1 MAPVEH
7 ARSGDEN
14 GAAVAALAQ
23 MRTVTAI
30 VAVAGRPRREGGRA
44 GLLGRPRRRAR
55 VGCSGIQGSQVPTHR
70 HCGRVRQPGS
80 YVGACSR
87 RCVEVHNGGECGGCW
102 RKRVGRGSVS
112 VIVEGGVGGAG
123 VLAPPTGAGCGVRF
137 GRPSWRWRARAADG
151 GWLYSEGSIRSGR
164 FHLIGNKQ
172 CGGIGASRP
181 RQHGLCVAWHLP
193 SGTIGARSN
202 AKPAPGTRR
211 AASCDVRECCTAAP
225 GGFKHGRLAC
235 PASDGRVSG
244 ARQARAARVPWV

>member
-1 MAPVEH
+1 MSRSRVGRGEREAVQACWAGHAGELGWVAPVYKVRRCRRTGTAEE
-7 ARSGDEN
+7 RGSL
-14 GAAVAALAQ
+14 AV
-23 MRTVTAI
+23 MS
-30 VAVAGRPRREGGRA
+30 E
-44 GLLGRPRRRAR
+44 
-55 VGCSGIQGSQVPTHR
+55 
-70 HCGRVRQPGS
+70 
-80 YVGACSR
+80 
-87 RCVEVHNGGECGGCW
+87 RCVEMHNGGECGGCW
-102 RKRVGRGSVS
+102 RKRVGRGSVPG
-112 VIVEGGVGGAG
+112 VVGGGVARGGVGGAG

-137 GRPSWRWRARAADG
+137 GRPSWRWRARTADG

>member
-30 VAVAGRPRREGGRA
+30 VAVAGRPRRAGGRA

-55 VGCSGIQGSQVPTHR
+55 VG
-70 HCGRVRQPGS
+70 
-80 YVGACSR
+80 
-87 RCVEVHNGGECGGCW
+87 
-102 RKRVGRGSVS
+102 
-112 VIVEGGVGGAG
+112 GGVWVFRTVCFERV
-123 VLAPPTGAGCGVRF
+123 VLSTAQACRVLGISEATLCR
-137 GRPSWRWRARAADG
+137 WRWRARAADG

-164 FHLIGNKQ
+164 FHPIGNKQ

-193 SGTIGARSN
+193 SGTIGARLN

>member
-1 MAPVEH
+1 MQACWAGHAGELGWVAPVYKVRRCRRTGTAEERGSLAVMSERPVADVWRCITGVNVGVAGESVLVA
-7 ARSGDEN
+7 ARSRASSGEVSP
-14 GAAVAALAQ
+14 GEASVAL
-23 MRTVTAI
+23 
-30 VAVAGRPRREGGRA
+30 
-44 GLLGRPRRRAR
+44 
-55 VGCSGIQGSQVPTHR
+55 
-70 HCGRVRQPGS
+70 
-80 YVGACSR
+80 ACSR
-87 RCVEVHNGGECGGCW
+87 RRQVLAVACA
-102 RKRVGRGSVS
+102 SV
-112 VIVEGGVGGAG
+112 VRHGAG

-164 FHLIGNKQ
+164 FHPIDNKQ

-211 AASCDVRECCTAAP
+211 TASCDVRECCTAAP

>member
-23 MRTVTAI
+23 MRTGTAI
-30 VAVAGRPRREGGRA
+30 VAVAGRSRREGGRA

-123 VLAPPTGAGCGVRF
+123 VLAPPMGV
-137 GRPSWRWRARAADG
+137 
-151 GWLYSEGSIRSGR
+151 GSIRRVPSDREGSTR
-164 FHLIGNKQ
+164 SVTSNVVESVPL
-172 CGGIGASRP
+172 ARVSMV
-181 RQHGLCVAWHLP
+181 CVSP
-193 SGTIGARSN
+193 GTCRLARSTRGRTRN
-202 AKPAPGTRR
+202 RRLAP
-211 AASCDVRECCTAAP
+211 AASCYVRECCSAAQV
-225 GGFKHGRLAC
+225 RAI
-235 PASDGRVSG
+235 RV
-244 ARQARAARVPWV
+244 AAGS

>member
-1 MAPVEH
+1 MLEKACWS
-7 ARSGDEN
+7 R
-14 GAAVAALAQ
+14 
-23 MRTVTAI
+23 
-30 VAVAGRPRREGGRA
+30 
-44 GLLGRPRRRAR
+44 LGPGRRRGRCRQGRRRWRWRAR
-55 VGCSGIQGSQVPTHR
+55 
-70 HCGRVRQPGS
+70 
-80 YVGACSR
+80 AAD
-87 RCVEVHNGGECGGCW
+87 
-102 RKRVGRGSVS
+102 
-112 VIVEGGVGGAG
+112 GV
-123 VLAPPTGAGCGVRF
+123 GCGVRF
-137 GRPSWRWRARAADG
+137 GRPSWRWRARTADG

-164 FHLIGNKQ
+164 FHPIGNKQ

-193 SGTIGARSN
+193 SGTIGARLN